1 MANEAPVLLL
11 GYNRPQQMRGLIQS
25 LVPLKP
31 KLILLAV
38 DGPKNNRPNDADLV
52 RQTQDLVSEV
62 TWDAEIRTRFRDS
75 NLGLRR
81 AVVDAVTWANS
92 EYGRAIVLEDDVR
105 AGPQLLEFLDYNLN
119 AHQEN
124 RRIAHINGYNLVPK
138 EHLTYPDHAS
148 RLSIYPESYA
158 WATWDRAWQK
168 YDDDLTW
175 ARNASIADIKRV
187 CGSTIGALRWKQN
200 FALALSGRIDTWA
213 FRWLASMWEQDWL
226 MVSPNRNL
234 ARYEGRNNG
243 THVIRHVKFSELAP
257 DKIEITQNPQVQV
270 KTQTD
275 TLSDSWLGVNI
286 FGENILKIIED
297 IPLSLMPVD
306 QVTKIRRTAARY
318 NLTA

>member
-25 LVPLKP
+25 LAPLKP

-38 DGPKNNRPNDADLV
+38 DGPRNNRPNDTDLV

-62 TWDAEIRTRFRDS
+62 TWEAEIRTRFRDS

-92 EYGRAIVLEDDVR
+92 EYGKVVVLEDDVR
-105 AGPQLLEFLDYNLN
+105 AGPQLLEFLDHNLN
-119 AHQEN
+119 THQEN
-124 RRIAHINGYNLVPK
+124 TKIAHINGYNLVPK
-138 EHLTYPDHAS
+138 EYLTYPDHAS

-200 FALALSGRIDTWA
+200 FALASSGRIDTWA

-234 ARYEGRNNG
+234 ARYEGRNDG

-257 DKIEITQNPQVQV
+257 DKIEITKIPQVQV
-270 KTQTD
+270 KTKTD

-297 IPLSLMPVD
+297 IPLSLMPVK
-306 QVTKIRRTAARY
+306 QVTKIRRIAARY